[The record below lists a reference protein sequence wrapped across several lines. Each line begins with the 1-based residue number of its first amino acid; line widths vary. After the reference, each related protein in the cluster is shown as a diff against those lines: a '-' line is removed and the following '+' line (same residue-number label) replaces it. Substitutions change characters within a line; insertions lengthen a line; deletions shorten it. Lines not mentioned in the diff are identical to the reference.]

1 LSAPPARTQPAIEE
15 TSGFRQY
22 DRRHTMNNT
31 LRALLFPTLIIVIG
45 FSSTA
50 IAHRGQT
57 EKSVLQ
63 TSESELPK
71 AKQTVLG
78 LYVTA

>member
-1 LSAPPARTQPAIEE
+1 
-15 TSGFRQY
+15 
-22 DRRHTMNNT
+22 MNNT